1 MTNDQMTAN
10 RYLRWYQ
17 ARRKLAAIQQALQ
30 DGCTIMVSTHLK
42 ATQYTAK
49 HADMFKAT
57 RTGLF
62 VKRGKHWD
70 CIDYCKI
77 TVYK

>member
-1 MTNDQMTAN
+1 MNNDQMKPN
-10 RYLRWYQ
+10 RFGQWHQ
-17 ARRKLAAIQQALQ
+17 ARRKLAAIRQALQ

-57 RTGLF
+57 KSGLY
-62 VKRGKHWD
+62 VRRGKNWD

-77 TVYK
+77 TAYK